1 MSADNI
7 IYEKHAHIA
16 YLTMNRPN
24 KRNALTPE
32 MMVRMTDAWND
43 IRSDDNVRVAIVTGA
58 GDAAFCSGGDTKVLM
73 SLVNQQRQPENE
85 HEQRFV
91 AEEQYFSQSSLLNGE
106 PLYKPIIAAVN
117 GPAVGGGC
125 ELLQGTDIRV
135 SSNTA
140 KFGLREVHNGIIP
153 AGGSLV
159 KLQRQIPYCRA
170 AELIFLGELID
181 AKQALS
187 YGLINEVLETQQLMP
202 RAKEIAHQLAALSP
216 LAVQKAKQAMQLTQG
231 LPIDQASDIQQ
242 RCWDELMSELVELR
256 K

>member
-1 MSADNI
+1 MSAEDI
-7 IYEKHAHIA
+7 IFRKQDHIA
-16 YLTMNRPN
+16 YLTMNRPE

-43 IRSDDNVRVAIVTGA
+43 IRNDKTIRVAIVTGA
-58 GDAAFCSGGDTKVLM
+58 GDSAFCSGGDTRVLM
-73 SLVNQQRQPENE
+73 PLVNQLRQPENE
-85 HEQRFV
+85 YEERFV
-91 AEEQYFSQSSLLNGE
+91 AQENYYSQSSLLNGE
-106 PLYKPIIAAVN
+106 PIYKPIIAAVN

-140 KFGLREVHNGIIP
+140 RFGLREVHNGIIP

-170 AELIFLGELID
+170 AELILLGELID
-181 AKQALS
+181 ANQALS
-187 YGLINEVLETQQLMP
+187 YGLINEVLEAKQLMH
-202 RAKEIAHQLAALSP
+202 RAEELAQQFTALSP

-231 LPIDQASDIQQ
+231 LPIDQASTVQQ
-242 RCWDELMSELVELR
+242 RCWDELMSELSAMR
-256 K
+256 T